1 MKEALYG
8 LMDIVAK
15 IHNKILSLNDAYE
28 YNFSDKQ
35 LHFLVIGLVG
45 MLMLFAVHP
54 LFLHLAKKKHVM
66 VISWIYVFTLIIVLT
81 FAIEIG
87 QRLSHSGNMEFAD
100 IVFGVV
106 GFLTMFAVFALLRG
120 ICMLIAGAIRKG
132 KDKKEEED

>member
-1 MKEALYG
+1 MKETLYS
-8 LMDIVAK
+8 LMDIVAQ

-45 MLMLFAVHP
+45 MLMLFVVHP
-54 LFLHLAKKKHVM
+54 IFLHLAKKKHVM

-106 GFLTMFAVFALLRG
+106 GFLTMFAVFALFRG

-132 KDKKEEED
+132 KDKGADGD